1 MSSSPSWLK
10 SLNNYKKETSSPS
23 WISELDKYKEKYIPT
38 TLYDEPLKKP
48 VKTFNNI
55 PTYQEEYK
63 QLHPKT
69 KEYLKNFTVGNS
81 PDKEPISINNQN
93 EYALYMMK
101 NEDDSTKS
109 VSKFIPNDGQVFRD
123 KLIKEDTQYRANENL
138 ELMVN
143 NVMSGGNIS
152 LEDLSLVEKH
162 IAGDNNAT
170 QQLLYKNS
178 LRSLDE
184 IYSNNT
190 NAGDSFYIPNAQ
202 ERQLASQRLKMA
214 MDYMD
219 AFGEEPVDTNLS
231 FIEKEIGDP
240 LDRGAQGL
248 IKFGGYILNFLPT
261 IAEGFR
267 ENNLFFK
274 IEETQSNILK
284 AKAEREGKEYKPG
297 KFDLDLE
304 ALEESD
310 KKLEEYFYEKS
321 KIVSSWADYIDAK
334 PALGKYAKP
343 AENFIDIFDPFRIL
357 QIAGENGP
365 LMAGLAATSLIPKIG
380 PQVMLG
386 ALTAGTAGGL
396 KEKIYEFE
404 KQNPDIKLKDWQRDT
419 IPAVAG
425 GLVASLDALG
435 LGVILN
441 RVSAPVKGRVMGAL
455 FKAVSEGG
463 TESAQEAISVWS
475 QLKDVEFAGVDIGP
489 GYRELTKEDITSIKA
504 GGVAGLVMGFGPG
517 LVTSGGNT
525 LKETN
530 YAATNDDAPSNV
542 KLIDNG
548 NAYQIIVSN
557 NKGVVVNETNF
568 ISTIEEATN
577 KYNKLKNNTE
587 DILDGEFT
595 EIIDETNSN
604 YALLSGGAST
614 KSDIVDYKINTLIS
628 RHSDGTVTS
637 LPSRNSNRSFYEA
650 IDHYINQDKKIKTV
664 ISNIQ
669 DKLDSPSIIKDKK
682 ASAQIHQDL
691 QNALE
696 LKKEIKTRINY
707 LDKKKGLNNLL
718 LNDNSKSYIRDF
730 FPEIKI
736 TEKTTTEK
744 SVKTTPE
751 KTTTDKTVKALPKK
765 TILEAKDANRFN
777 FDKKT
782 FNLKGKTFKVNDDLY
797 IEITNEVKGQ
807 GKYGTRVEYK
817 ILTGP
822 LKNKVVGKQASGAGV
837 KKDNRIV
844 LDLKKDKL
852 TVNIDPSNQI
862 KGKDSTKAQ
871 QSEII
876 GGRVDL
882 TKPVENIPKNIVDR
896 DAIREDKEVDKQT
909 TDKAREDKIY
919 EFLEQGEELT
929 IEDFEY
935 LESGFGFTSKTFKN
949 ILKIINDNLYS
960 FSSFPRK
967 IKQQFENIGINKD
980 NYKKEFKKTSDNFK
994 DLKGNRKNL
1003 FKKAFNVINKW
1014 YNSEGKNQVVSEE
1027 NNLKYAEITE
1037 EKSNQINKEL
1047 KTAKETNSSFKNFIK
1062 NTFQVLSD
1070 RALAVGP
1077 EVKKVLRGYI
1087 RDIEANTDADI
1098 KKVQGWLKKLNDIK
1112 KENINDYRRL
1122 HVAILARDKAQID
1135 FYLKKYNAIKEFK
1148 TAEKVLE
1155 DIYGRAKAV
1164 FGDSLG
1170 RIEKEIGKIGYYP
1183 RTVIDLESLQQA
1195 LNKFYGNNS
1204 PKTGAIDNA
1213 IDSYIKD
1220 NKQKLSKVIN
1230 ELNQLEVSIKRAK
1243 GNKNLLRSLKKRR
1256 AYLDTRKNIL
1266 NKKTNKETL
1275 SQEEKVKIINS
1286 VLFRRKSSKDITKS
1300 RRINTEELEL
1310 YKVIESFYK
1319 TPENALIDYIEKYNK
1334 GIAKQKLFGTAKNV
1348 ADAETLEL
1356 DESSIFMLFENKLK
1370 SEDSYTKQQQEE
1382 IIQIFSSLLDVRQA
1396 GKTSTD
1402 IRMFGYLGTM
1412 GNFISAVTQIGDVLL
1427 PLSRSLFSNP
1437 LDVFIAAAKSTVNKS
1452 DITMNDVWIEN
1463 MANEYRANPS
1473 TFSNITDTVFKFTLL
1488 KKIDRIGKETLI
1500 NSQIKKFQGL
1510 AKKYNKQ
1517 RNRSDDNKST
1527 DVLDFEFKLREIFP
1541 ESEIEQTISDLN
1553 SGNITPNTLTLAYN
1567 IVLDHQPVAISEMP
1581 SFYAK
1586 NPGKRI
1592 FYQLKT
1598 WTIRTLNT
1606 AISDLKT
1613 GLQRANELEKQG
1625 KIKAAR
1631 KMRINGFNRAGTF
1644 AAVLLSAGAGVD
1656 VLKDW
1661 IQGKDVN
1668 FSDSFIENLLRMVF
1682 LSSYIVEKP
1691 GVRQKV
1697 MAGAQSILPAP
1708 ASIAIDVADDV
1719 FFKTGAYMT
1728 SDKYDNIKDLQ
1739 MDLSTT
1745 RYIPFIGNFIYYG
1758 DSGKGRVNEL
1768 NKEKRRLKKLS
1779 KERKLDS
1786 SGKKRLRF
1794 VNSEL
1799 SKIRKKRGKK
1809 PRRRKKGLQMQKIKG
1824 IGF

>member
-1 MSSSPSWLK
+1 
-10 SLNNYKKETSSPS
+10 
-23 WISELDKYKEKYIPT
+23 
-38 TLYDEPLKKP
+38 
-48 VKTFNNI
+48 
-55 PTYQEEYK
+55 
-63 QLHPKT
+63 
-69 KEYLKNFTVGNS
+69 
-81 PDKEPISINNQN
+81 
-93 EYALYMMK
+93 MMK

-219 AFGEEPVDTNLS
+219 AFGEEPVDTSLS
-231 FIEKEIGDP
+231 FIEKKIGDP
-240 LDRGAQGL
+240 LDRGAQAL
-248 IKFGGYILNFLPT
+248 IKFGGSMLNFLPS

-707 LDKKKGLNNLL
+707 LDKKKGLSNLL

-744 SVKTTPE
+744 SVKTPPE
-751 KTTTDKTVKALPKK
+751 KTTTDKTVKATPKK

-1077 EVKKVLRGYI
+1077 EVKRVLRGYI

-1230 ELNQLEVSIKRAK
+1230 ELNQLEISIKRAK

-1286 VLFRRKSSKDITKS
+1286 VLFRRKSSKGITKS

-1708 ASIAIDVADDV
+1708 ASIAIDVVDDAI
-1719 FFKTGAYMT
+1719 KTGAYMA